1 MALEESVAHFM
12 AAVLTFTRA
21 ITEEGVQS
29 LQADRD
35 QLVAFFSQHCKPD
48 RAVKLAAPLQD
59 LKDVAAADSVDAFV
73 LTYTTLL
80 QVNYIGLQCWLESA
94 ACMSQQTTLLVLSTR
109 HVSIEICSG
118 VWGSP
123 NHRVLFASHMLH
135 TIL

>member
-1 MALEESVAHFM
+1 MSATALHAFPIQSIITSRIGMLFWTCHNSWWCGVRLCEMALEESVAHFM

-80 QVNYIGLQCWLESA
+80 QVRYIGLQC
-94 ACMSQQTTLLVLSTR
+94 
-109 HVSIEICSG
+109 
-118 VWGSP
+118 
-123 NHRVLFASHMLH
+123 
-135 TIL
+135 